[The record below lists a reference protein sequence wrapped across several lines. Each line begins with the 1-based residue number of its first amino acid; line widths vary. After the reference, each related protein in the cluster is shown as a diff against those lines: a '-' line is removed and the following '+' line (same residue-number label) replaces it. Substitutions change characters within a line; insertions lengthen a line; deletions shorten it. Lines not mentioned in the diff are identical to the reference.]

1 MGFIRFAIPEIRN
14 ETFIEFLREI
24 VNVYF
29 LYCDLTIFLSIF
41 TSNEL
46 SVKSLRFTFL
56 LQLIGF
62 QIGFSGKLKLVNFV
76 YVFDIVT

>member
-1 MGFIRFAIPEIRN
+1 MKLSF
-14 ETFIEFLREI
+14 EFLREI

-62 QIGFSGKLKLVNFV
+62 QIRFSGKLKLVNFD